1 MKSVLT
7 VLTVVILFALTSC
20 EESTKQSTSAVN
32 SNFQFSGLVQ
42 EAIQTSNYTYCFVLE
57 GSSEYW
63 IAFSKMD
70 VDEGQSIF
78 YNQGL
83 EMTDFHSKELDRV
96 FPSVFFIQ
104 EVSTDPNATS
114 SQGQH
119 MMQSTQQSQKAKKP
133 EISKNDFNVEKA
145 EGGISIA
152 ELYANKEKYAGKKVI
167 VRGKVTKYSPGI
179 MNRNWMHIQDGTDSN
194 GNFDLTIT
202 SMETVNVDAVV
213 TFEGIITLDKD
224 FGAGYKYDVIM
235 EEAKVVI
242 N

>member
-1 MKSVLT
+1 MKYILT
-7 VLTVVILFALTSC
+7 VLSVVVLFTLTSC
-20 EESTKQSTSAVN
+20 EDTTKKAASAAN
-32 SNFQFSGLVQ
+32 SNFEFSGLVE
-42 EAIQTSNYTYCFVLE
+42 EAIQTSNYTYCMVKE
-57 GSSEYW
+57 GTSEYW
-63 IAFSKMD
+63 IAFSKTQ
-70 VDEGQSIF
+70 VEEGQTLY

-83 EMTDFHSKELDRV
+83 EMKDFHSKELDRV

-114 SQGQH
+114 SKGQH
-119 MMQSTQQSQKAKKP
+119 MMQSTQQSQKAQKP
-133 EISKNDFNVEKA
+133 EIVKNEFNIEKA

-152 ELYANKEKYAGKKVI
+152 ELYANKEKYAGKRII

-179 MNRNWMHIQDGTDSN
+179 MSRNWIHIQDGTDSN

-202 SMETVNVDAVV
+202 SMETVNEGAVA
-213 TFEGIITLDKD
+213 TFEGIITLNKD

-235 EEAKVVI
+235 EEAVVVI